1 VCAHLVCSVLVIASR
16 RTAQRHVN
24 VACLIA
30 HSSIC
35 ANVLSEKA
43 PLTLRPSLF
52 AFAFRRRSASFNL
65 DPQVVSLRLWH
76 HTLHVSTR
84 WQGSLVLPPCPAHS
98 LLACRRV
105 SLSIRFRLWRAALSL
120 RAISSYNPLTGISSN
135 RSPRSSSTI
144 ASSRSQLWA
153 PSQGSG
159 FGQCACRCHP
169 S

>member
-1 VCAHLVCSVLVIASR
+1 MCAHLVCSVLVIASR

-98 LLACRRV
+98 LLACRYG
-105 SLSIRFRLWRAALSL
+105 SKPQTRA
-120 RAISSYNPLTGISSN
+120 
-135 RSPRSSSTI
+135 
-144 ASSRSQLWA
+144 
-153 PSQGSG
+153 
-159 FGQCACRCHP
+159 RCHP
-169 S
+169 LPLGNEQYIAATAL